1 MSNLDTNT
9 ETDAID
15 LQIGDKLFDPIKA
28 GTHQSRVE
36 VQWLGH
42 HLGRRRTYVA
52 GVEERSGNPVTLAYD
67 NIDKV
72 KVYRS

>member
-1 MSNLDTNT
+1 MRTTETNV

-15 LQIGDKLFDPIKA
+15 LQVGDKLFDPVKS

-42 HLGRRRTYVA
+42 HRGRRRTYVA
-52 GVEERSGNPVTLAYD
+52 GVEETSGNPVQLAYD
-67 NIDKV
+67 NVEKV
-72 KVYRS
+72 KVYR